1 MSCGM
6 PVPPVNG
13 SIAGQDFSLGA
24 RVTYQCNPGFRLSG
38 PITTSV
44 ICQESGRWSPIEA
57 PPRCIREYSS
67 GLQSQVEKKQ
77 IITKNPPPTRK
88 KELTWM
94 NYGLIFD
101 LPAVTCPDIGHSAV
115 EHGRW
120 RLIYGTQNQYDAIM
134 MLTCD
139 PGYYYRGQRVIRCQA
154 NSTWNYPN
162 PRPVCESECK
172 QFSYFKHF

>member
-67 GLQSQVEKKQ
+67 GLQSQVEKTPNHYK
-77 IITKNPPPTRK
+77 KPTTNK
-88 KELTWM
+88 KKRINLNELW
-94 NYGLIFD
+94 FD
-101 LPAVTCPDIGHSAV
+101 LWSSSCHLPRHWSLCS
-115 EHGRW
+115 
-120 RLIYGTQNQYDAIM
+120 GTWEMEANLWDSKPIWCYHDAHLRPRI
-134 MLTCD
+134 LL
-139 PGYYYRGQRVIRCQA
+139 QRSKG
-154 NSTWNYPN
+154 NSLPSQQHMELSKSSPSLREW
-162 PRPVCESECK
+162 V
-172 QFSYFKHF
+172 

>member
-1 MSCGM
+1 MFVQEASCELSTLHTKMVCAFYFLISYLPAAFPPFISFLVMSCGM

-67 GLQSQVEKKQ
+67 GLQSQVEKTPNHYKK
-77 IITKNPPPTRK
+77 TPPPTRK
-88 KELTWM
+88 K
-94 NYGLIFD
+94 I
-101 LPAVTCPDIGHSAV
+101 
-115 EHGRW
+115 
-120 RLIYGTQNQYDAIM
+120 
-134 MLTCD
+134 
-139 PGYYYRGQRVIRCQA
+139 
-154 NSTWNYPN
+154 
-162 PRPVCESECK
+162 K
-172 QFSYFKHF
+172 